1 MQSSGQAD
9 AVDQGR
15 PVLLYTD
22 GLIERRGDDIEN
34 GIGRVGDHLRA
45 WPGGRPLEDLCAELV
60 ASLAGQPQLDD
71 ICVLAVS
78 GAARQ
83 G

>member
-34 GIGRVGDHLRA
+34 GIGRVGDRLAR
-45 WPGGRPLEDLCAELV
+45 RP
-60 ASLAGQPQLDD
+60 
-71 ICVLAVS
+71 
-78 GAARQ
+78 AAR
-83 G
+83 